1 VAGGTW
7 REGCLGEGM
16 RPWMRFTFKRFVL
29 LAGVSARALAS
40 VAELTPQRVDLLLA
54 IRLGPLVQKEIASE
68 LGVTQPVVS
77 RMIYALEKLGMI
89 ERHNMPTDR
98 RFKMVSLTA
107 KGNMAIE
114 RLYDGFLPEGDMCTI
129 QSCAEDDL
137 LEDYWLDLTRA
148 EVRAEPLSQADQRPL
163 LTRLQPQIRRTIY
176 PPDPRHDLPHTPH
189 RWRRHAWYE
198 SRLA

>member
-1 VAGGTW
+1 M
-7 REGCLGEGM
+7 CLAERM

-77 RMIYALEKLGMI
+77 RMIYALEKLGLI
-89 ERHNMPTDR
+89 ERHNMPRDR
-98 RFKMVSLTA
+98 RFKVVSITE
-107 KGNMAIE
+107 KGHKALG
-114 RLYDGFLPEGDMCTI
+114 RLYDGFLPDEDKCTV

-137 LEDYWLDLTRA
+137 LHDYWLDLTRA
-148 EVRAEPLSQADQRPL
+148 EVRAEPLSQEDQRPL
-163 LTRLQPQIRRTIY
+163 LTKLQPQIRRTIY
-176 PPDPRHDLPHTPH
+176 PPDARYHLPSAENH
-189 RWRRHAWYE
+189 WRSLAWYQ